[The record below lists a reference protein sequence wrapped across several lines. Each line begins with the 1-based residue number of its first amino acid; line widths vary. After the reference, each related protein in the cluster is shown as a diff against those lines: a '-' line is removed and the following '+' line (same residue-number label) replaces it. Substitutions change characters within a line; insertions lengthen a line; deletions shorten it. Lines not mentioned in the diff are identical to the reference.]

1 MWSPQFQNS
10 QANFQNTG
18 SLRPLQM
25 NVKASKWDDSCV
37 IGYQKSETDSQNMKS
52 LAMRNIEPF
61 QRPGTEY
68 IQA

>member
-1 MWSPQFQNS
+1 
-10 QANFQNTG
+10 
-18 SLRPLQM
+18 M

-37 IGYQKSETDSQNMKS
+37 VGYQKSETDSQNMKS